1 MVIKA
6 EEDGDEE
13 DGVGRSY
20 SSPIMVS
27 RRKRI
32 TQEARAI
39 LADGGVKAL
48 TIHRLCEQADV
59 AVRTIYRAFGD
70 KDGVILAAINE
81 HMDSIRDFLAINPG
95 RGDVE
100 SVFKELDWL
109 VAELFRS
116 AAFGLVVIEFYFS
129 QAPRVEAV
137 KALRSVPND
146 RAWRWLDLCR
156 RQGLLLPGLDQE
168 RVARHFADAEYVMYH
183 RWAVGEIPN
192 DTLADELKAN
202 FLLNAIGVVAE
213 PERGRLIEML
223 TPIYAHLGALNPH

>member
-1 MVIKA
+1 MVIEPEE
-6 EEDGDEE
+6 EEDDE
-13 DGVGRSY
+13 DRHGRSY
-20 SSPIMVS
+20 SSPIMIG

-48 TIHRLCEQADV
+48 TINRLCEQADV

-95 RGDVE
+95 RGDVD
-100 SVFKELDWL
+100 SVFRELDWL

-116 AAFGLVVIEFYFS
+116 AAFGLVAIGFYFS
-129 QAPRVEAV
+129 QTPRVEAV
-137 KALRSVPND
+137 TALRSVPND

-156 RQGLLLPGLDQE
+156 RQGLLVDGLDQE

-192 DTLADELKAN
+192 DLLADELKAN
-202 FLLNAIGVVAE
+202 FLLNAIGVVNE
-213 PERGRLIEML
+213 PERGRLIDML
-223 TPIYAHLGALNPH
+223 TTIYARLGAAKNG